1 VVLCDLE
8 GLTHEEA
15 ASRLGWPIGTVKSRQ
30 ARGRDR
36 LLRLGLAPFAAAS
49 GSLLADEARA
59 AVAPALS
66 RSTVHAA
73 VHLSMRTTAGA
84 VAMGVLK
91 GMAMARS
98 KPLAVFLLTLGSAVI
113 AGIGLSL
120 PSAIAPALAAQE
132 KGDRREDGPR

>member
-1 VVLCDLE
+1 V
-8 GLTHEEA
+8 
-15 ASRLGWPIGTVKSRQ
+15 
-30 ARGRDR
+30 
-36 LLRLGLAPFAAAS
+36 
-49 GSLLADEARA
+49 ARA

-66 RSTVHAA
+66 RSTVHAV

-91 GMAMARS
+91 GMAMARL
-98 KPLAVFLLTLGSAVI
+98 KALIVFMLTLGSAAI

-132 KGDRREDGPR
+132 KGDRREMAPADIDREIRASFDRQASITRQCLLPWSLPILMCKTVFFFVPFH